1 MIVCSKTKNLVGLKR
16 SMLTAEIIRSARMK
30 MLNRARS
37 IRNAEFNN
45 PVERQFTAEQ
55 IREGVAAQQ
64 LGPWLA
70 QSLGVNITRPAL
82 YSLSVENAGVAQTI
96 RNAFDGLPAE
106 QVRGCPPYL
115 LRSNRM

>member
-1 MIVCSKTKNLVGLKR
+1 
-16 SMLTAEIIRSARMK
+16 MK

-106 QVRGCPPYL
+106 QVRGYRLPRRNPESEVVPEI
-115 LRSNRM
+115 RTVS